1 VHLLDLVL
9 IRQAKEVDMS
19 IRRLVVTVAAM
30 AAIAAALAALTPPFA
45 ELTGSLTAAQRT
57 VDTQGADVLI
67 ASAAALLAWAVWAW
81 GALGLALTAASA
93 LPGVAGGA
101 ARLALQVTLPAGA
114 RRGAALLLGLGLGV
128 AGPLLASAVPQ
139 FAPTASAAAAA
150 ERVPDWPA
158 PGPAAT
164 PVPDWPTGAA
174 PTGPAPTGEA
184 PAAPSTAPTTAPASD
199 SRVVVRGDCLWH
211 IAADSL
217 LGQLGRLPSDGEV
230 AAAVQAWWS
239 TNADV
244 IGPDPDLLVPGQ
256 VLRPPGPP

>member
-1 VHLLDLVL
+1 
-9 IRQAKEVDMS
+9 MS
-19 IRRLVVTVAAM
+19 IRRLVVTVATM

-57 VDTQGADVLI
+57 VDTRGADVLI

-101 ARLALQVTLPAGA
+101 ARLALQVALPAGA

-139 FAPTASAAAAA
+139 FAPTASAAAGA
-150 ERVPDWPA
+150 ESVPDWPA
-158 PGPAAT
+158 PGPAAA
-164 PVPDWPTGAA
+164 PVPDWPAGPA
-174 PTGPAPTGEA
+174 PTGAAPTGEA

-239 TNADV
+239 ANADV